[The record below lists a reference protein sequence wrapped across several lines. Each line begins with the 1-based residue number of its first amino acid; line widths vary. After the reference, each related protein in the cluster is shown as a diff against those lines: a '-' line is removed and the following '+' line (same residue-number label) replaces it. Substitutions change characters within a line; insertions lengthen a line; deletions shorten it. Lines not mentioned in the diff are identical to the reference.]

1 MRERTPR
8 WWKTYDY
15 KTGHTFILGE
25 KFAEK
30 GQAMTYAKSCGMIIL
45 AQSTT
50 AITDE
55 QYRIALLEN
64 ENRELRES
72 IKERSVE

>member
-1 MRERTPR
+1 MRKERALR

-15 KTGHTFILGE
+15 KTGHTFILGQQ
-25 KFAEK
+25 FSEK
-30 GQAMTYAKSCGMIIL
+30 GQAMAYAKSCDMIIL

-55 QYRIALLEN
+55 EYRIAVLEN
-64 ENRELRES
+64 ENKELRDELTN
-72 IKERSVE
+72 KN

>member
-1 MRERTPR
+1 MSRALR

-15 KTGHTFILGE
+15 KSGHTYILAE
-25 KFAEK
+25 QFAEK
-30 GQAMTYAKSCGMIIL
+30 GQAMAYAKGCGMIIL

-50 AITDE
+50 PITDE

-64 ENRELRES
+64 ENKELRDLLT
-72 IKERSVE
+72 KEEKP